1 MSYSKKLEAFFKSK
15 GISQKEAAEKLSVSP
30 TMMSRYLRG
39 DAEFSGSF
47 IVRLIATYP
56 DMDLQYIFTDGEPGA
71 VAEPSASYPAAVSVI
86 DELSSIQQRIEL
98 IKKKIELEV

>member
-56 DMDLQYIFTDGEPGA
+56 DMDLQYIFTDGEPNT
-71 VAEPSASYPAAVSVI
+71 VVEPRLGYTADINVM
-86 DELSSIQQRIEL
+86 DELSSIQERIEL
-98 IKKKIELEV
+98 IKKKIEFEV